1 MRILTFDRPRYAR
14 ETAATARL
22 ALPLIAGQLSA
33 IGMNAVD
40 VVLAGHYNAHTLA
53 AVAVGANV
61 WLLALVCAIG
71 VMMALPPSVAHL
83 DGGGRRGEI
92 GALFRQA
99 LLLAATLGIV
109 LWFGVRHA
117 GPLLH
122 GLGVDPALLPD
133 VQKFLHALSWGAPAV
148 CAYFTLRGLSE
159 GTAWTRPTMLFG
171 FCGLLALVP
180 IGYVLIYGK
189 LGLPALGAQGSGIA
203 NAAVLWLQVI
213 AFGTYLRCSKR
224 FRDLQLFARFEKPDW
239 RALAGLLHIGA
250 PMAITLLMEAGMFSI
265 AALLISRLGTVAV
278 AAHQIAINVASIT
291 FMVPLG
297 LALAITVRV
306 GQAAGRGDAS
316 GVRYAGFCGIALT
329 LATQTI
335 ASALMLGLPHA
346 IANLYT
352 DAQPVI
358 ALATKLLLLAGL
370 FQFADGIQVASNG
383 ALRGL
388 KDTRA
393 PMLITVLAY
402 WGVGMPVGWWLAFQA
417 GWRAPGMWIGLSAGL
432 YVAAFLLS
440 ARFTR
445 LARSGKWRVS
455 SSAMKEEYRSC

>member
-1 MRILTFDRPRYAR
+1 MRILAFDRARYAR
-14 ETAATARL
+14 EAHATVKL
-22 ALPLIAGQLSA
+22 ALPLIAGQLSS

-83 DGGGRRGEI
+83 DGAGTRGEI
-92 GALFRQA
+92 GPLFRQA
-99 LLLAATLGIV
+99 LILAGTLGV
-109 LWFGVRHA
+109 LLWFGVRHA

-122 GLGVDPALLPD
+122 LLGVDVELLQD

-148 CAYFTLRGLSE
+148 CFYYRLRGLSD
-159 GTAWTRPTMLFG
+159 GMSWQRPMIFFG
-171 FCGLLALVP
+171 FTGLCALFP
-180 IGYVLIYGK
+180 LGYVFIYGR

-203 NAAVLWLQVI
+203 NAIALWLQVI
-213 AFGTYLRCSKR
+213 AFATYVRLSPRYR
-224 FRDLQLFARFEKPDW
+224 PLHLFARFEKPDP
-239 RALAGLLHIGA
+239 RAIFGLLRIGV
-250 PMAITLLMEAGMFSI
+250 PMGVTLLMEAGMFSV

-306 GQAAGRGDAS
+306 GNAVGRNDPH
-316 GVRYAGFCGIALT
+316 GVRYAGLGGISLT
-329 LATQTI
+329 LATQCV
-335 ASALMLGLPHA
+335 ASALMLGIPHL
-346 IANLYT
+346 IARAYT
-352 DAQPVI
+352 ESADVL
-358 ALATKLLLLAGL
+358 ALAAQLLMFAGA

-388 KDTRA
+388 KDTRV
-393 PMLITVLAY
+393 PMFITVLAY
-402 WGVGMPVGWWLAFQA
+402 WGVGMPIGYFLAFRA
-417 GWRAPGMWIGLSAGL
+417 GWRTPGMWIGLSAGL
-432 YVAAFLLS
+432 YAAAVLLS
-440 ARFTR
+440 VRFAR
-445 LARSGKWRVS
+445 LAKTGKWKRAPLAPNAS
-455 SSAMKEEYRSC
+455 S

>member
-1 MRILTFDRPRYAR
+1 MRILAFDRARYAR
-14 ETAATARL
+14 EAHATVKL
-22 ALPLIAGQLSA
+22 ALPLIAGQLSS

-83 DGGGRRGEI
+83 DGAGARGEI
-92 GALFRQA
+92 GPLFRQA
-99 LLLAATLGIV
+99 VMLAGTLGV
-109 LWFGVRHA
+109 LLWFGVRHA

-122 GLGVDPALLPD
+122 LLEVDVELLPD

-148 CAYFTLRGLSE
+148 CFYYSLRGLSE
-159 GTAWTRPTMLFG
+159 GMSWTRPTMFFG
-171 FCGLLALVP
+171 FTGLIALIP
-180 IGYVLIYGK
+180 LGYVFIYGE

-203 NAAVLWLQVI
+203 NAIVLWLQVF
-213 AFGTYLRCSKR
+213 AFATYVRLSPRYR
-224 FRDLQLFARFEKPDW
+224 PLHRFARFEKPDP
-239 RALAGLLHIGA
+239 RAIFGLLRIGV
-250 PMAITLLMEAGMFSI
+250 PMGVTLLMEAGMFSV

-306 GQAAGRGDAS
+306 GNAAGRNDPH
-316 GVRYAGFCGIALT
+316 GVRYAGFGGISLT
-329 LATQTI
+329 LARQCV
-335 ASALMLGLPHA
+335 ASGLMLGMPHL
-346 IANLYT
+346 IARAYT
-352 DAQPVI
+352 ESADVL
-358 ALATKLLLLAGL
+358 ALAARLLMLAGL

-388 KDTRA
+388 KDTRM

-402 WGVGMPVGWWLAFQA
+402 WGVGMPIGYLLAFHA
-417 GWRAPGMWIGLSAGL
+417 ALAAPGMWIGLSAGL
-432 YVAAFLLS
+432 YAAAILLLM
-440 ARFTR
+440 RFAS
-445 LARSGKWRVS
+445 LARRATWRRARLPSPVQ
-455 SSAMKEEYRSC
+455 